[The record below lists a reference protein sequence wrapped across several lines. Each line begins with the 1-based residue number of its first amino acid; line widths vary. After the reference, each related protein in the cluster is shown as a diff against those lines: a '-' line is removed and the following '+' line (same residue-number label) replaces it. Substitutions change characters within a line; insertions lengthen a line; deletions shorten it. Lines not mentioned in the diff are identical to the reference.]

1 MGLAGVKC
9 PLSVEG
15 LQQSGRD
22 MWTEVKGGKKNG
34 GIVVRERGKE

>member
-15 LQQSGRD
+15 LEQRGRD
-22 MWTEVKGGKKNG
+22 MWTKGGG